1 MNEEWVDFLIEKLA
15 EHEGTE
21 GRKVAIEGGGSTRG
35 YGITHIADGLKKF
48 LSFNKL
54 NADEMSD
61 KDLARQIV
69 LYNTEQM
76 KNDIGEETWNSL
88 PNSMKM
94 IASDQYY
101 NAGKLFPGFKRDLIS
116 GDYESALKNTLDIVL
131 ANDPKTGQKGI
142 LNGLINRRIDWYNI
156 AAQEL
161 GINTINN
168 FTVNDSS
175 AEGKKTAI
183 NYNYS
188 DGSSFVINS
197 ASGMHSASLKKT
209 DTSLIDNQLKA
220 DAIRMDGSLPE
231 ILMNPNIDNQTKAD
245 IVKTET
251 ENTLGSG
258 VVKSAENFVSNFV
271 NDMQQINEQYKK
283 DGKTELEKIQDEYNQ
298 KVEQTQINEAA
309 FEKGKNEF
317 VYANKDAIIKGL
329 EKQNKEIEETDY
341 LEGHKNPSF
350 LDPMIDIPTIS
361 EQEQFQI
368 DEVNKEAKR
377 KLSEKY
383 SYLDIAKAS
392 IDQEWITSWILKH
405 NGREDLDPNYEFGI
419 NDFVLSKEQQDE
431 LKKDVN
437 PDYWD
442 AFDEAKSFAE
452 LKRIKEK
459 ILDVQEKEKI
469 IMSKGIATG
478 MTARFLAAVLDP
490 TAIAA
495 AIATDGL
502 LAPAIVMNKANRIQ
516 RIIRGGLAAGT
527 TNAAIEGALV
537 SQNPTLGTKE
547 LLIAAAAGFVLGGSV
562 RGFKSRNMSEDDIA
576 LNKAM
581 DDYVA
586 VKEKEIVEESGLK
599 PTTKGN
605 KKYDV
610 ANKTEQDDYDKIADE
625 YNKDLADR
633 TTIRTDGNTEIRMP
647 DGNDEYIITKDGK
660 IYKCD

>member
-1 MNEEWVDFLIEKLA
+1 MSNIDFDFILKQEGFETQGYVPDAENSNSGVTIASGFDLGARTIEDLKGLPETIVEKLKPFLGFTKLKAA
-15 EHEGTE
+15 EIAPNLKVSEDEAKIINEFAKSEAINNLKTKWENTTGTSFDNLSKE
-21 GRKVAIEGGGSTRG
+21 QATVLASVAFQYGDLETR
-35 YGITHIADGLKKF
+35 T
-48 LSFNKL
+48 
-54 NADEMSD
+54 
-61 KDLARQIV
+61 
-69 LYNTEQM
+69 
-76 KNDIGEETWNSL
+76 
-88 PNSMKM
+88 PNFWK
-94 IASDQYY
+94 QTT
-101 NAGKLFPGFKRDLIS
+101 S
-116 GDYESALKNTLDIVL
+116 GDWEGAYNNLLNFGDRYGSRRKEE
-131 ANDPKTGQKGI
+131 ANYLLPT
-142 LNGLINRRIDWYNI
+142 
-156 AAQEL
+156 
-161 GINTINN
+161 
-168 FTVNDSS
+168 
-175 AEGKKTAI
+175 
-183 NYNYS
+183 
-188 DGSSFVINS
+188 
-197 ASGMHSASLKKT
+197 LKKT

-298 KVEQTQINEAA
+298 KIEQTQINEAA